1 MMLDFR
7 TFSNVRLYISEPCR
21 LIREAE
27 LDLGKTFEDLHP
39 VLLRVLLGR
48 AVAALRVVEVV
59 HLAGLVQ
66 RLEVGILL
74 EEDPALDEP
83 WEPGAS
89 LVLGKGRYRYA
100 EDLVWGEG
108 FGQ

>member
-1 MMLDFR
+1 LTSGLFPTSDCTFR
-7 TFSNVRLYISEPCR
+7 NRVVSFEK
-21 LIREAE
+21 EAE
-27 LDLGKTFEDLHP
+27 LDLEKTFEDLDP
-39 VLLRVLLGR
+39 VLFIVLLGR

-89 LVLGKGRYRYA
+89 LILGKGRHWYA
-100 EDLVWGEG
+100 KDLVWKW